1 MYSFLQTP
9 SLDVMGQEIGMS
21 AVLFHSHVEYLK
33 DTVTM
38 MMSVL
43 AICYVEQT
51 TASLHFIGL
60 LTAAMTPFQVSKY
73 LTVIAQI
80 AFMDLSWYMCPCLN
94 SWSIYIDFA
103 SSHLSKKLQN
113 NKIGKI

>member
-9 SLDVMGQEIGMS
+9 SRDVMGQEALGI
-21 AVLFHSHVEYLK
+21 AVLVHSHVEYLK

-51 TASLHFIGL
+51 TASLHFYLHLMGWAIG
-60 LTAAMTPFQVSKY
+60 LTAAMTPFQVSKDF
-73 LTVIAQI
+73 TVIAQI
-80 AFMDLSWYMCPCLN
+80 AFMG
-94 SWSIYIDFA
+94 
-103 SSHLSKKLQN
+103 SS
-113 NKIGKI
+113 

>member
-9 SLDVMGQEIGMS
+9 SLDVIGQELGLKIGMI
-21 AVLFHSHVEYLK
+21 AVLVQSHVEYLK

-51 TASLHFIGL
+51 TASLHFHPV
-60 LTAAMTPFQVSKY
+60 LTAAMTPILVSK
-73 LTVIAQI
+73 
-80 AFMDLSWYMCPCLN
+80 DLW
-94 SWSIYIDFA
+94 A
-103 SSHLSKKLQN
+103 HHSSRISMM
-113 NKIGKI
+113 

>member
-9 SLDVMGQEIGMS
+9 SRDVMGQDLGGVV
-21 AVLFHSHVEYLK
+21 VLVHSHVEYLK

-51 TASLHFIGL
+51 TASLHFIGV
-60 LTAAMTPFQVSKY
+60 LTAAMTPFQVSKGF
-73 LTVIAQI
+73 TEIAQI
-80 AFMDLSWYMCPCLN
+80 DLLVHHSTCVL
-94 SWSIYIDFA
+94 A
-103 SSHLSKKLQN
+103 
-113 NKIGKI
+113 